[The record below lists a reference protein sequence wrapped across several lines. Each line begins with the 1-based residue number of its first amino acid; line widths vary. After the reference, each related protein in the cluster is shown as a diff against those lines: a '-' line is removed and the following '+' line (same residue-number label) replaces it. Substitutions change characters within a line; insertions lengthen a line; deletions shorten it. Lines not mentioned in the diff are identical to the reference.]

1 MQAPTS
7 DLYPYAVTI
16 ILPPRTPRTANWI
29 ANILGKMR
37 RAATQFAPD
46 AYEWVNL
53 GHDRHVIRVANK
65 LTAMRL
71 GIVNQ
76 HAMSDPAGVV

>member
-1 MQAPTS
+1 MQTPSS
-7 DLYPYAVTI
+7 DFYPHTVAI

-46 AYEWVNL
+46 AHEWINL
-53 GHDRHVIRVANK
+53 GHDRHVIRVADK

-76 HAMSDPAGVV
+76 HAMTDPAGVV